1 MFRFSVREPAWSPT
15 AGRMRE
21 LRGSPLRPATRMLL
35 TRCDSAR
42 TACRSCP
49 ITSVWVGPP
58 AGYCGGGGLYGNWKG
73 HSTTLPTDHGMP
85 CNVLQRAALLLTMVA
100 STGGFQ
106 CTMIASGALRP
117 GVQGRLAERLP
128 LHRLG
133 RSAAA
138 RFRQGANSCQM
149 VAGSSQEA
157 ISTAKAPWRDGTF
170 WTWRGMPVRY
180 AAINPDGK
188 GSPLL
193 LVHGF
198 GASLEHWRDN
208 AEGLAKDRPVYV
220 IDLLGFGFSAQPAI
234 PRTFNRWGGHVWA
247 SQIVDFISEVI
258 LPASAE
264 KRVVVA
270 GNSLGGYSAL
280 LACGAGS
287 VKGGT
292 IGGLVL
298 VS

>member
-1 MFRFSVREPAWSPT
+1 
-15 AGRMRE
+15 
-21 LRGSPLRPATRMLL
+21 
-35 TRCDSAR
+35 
-42 TACRSCP
+42 
-49 ITSVWVGPP
+49 
-58 AGYCGGGGLYGNWKG
+58 
-73 HSTTLPTDHGMP
+73 MP
-85 CNVLQRAALLLTMVA
+85 YFVLQRAALLLAMVA

-133 RSAAA
+133 QSAAA

-234 PRTFNRWGGHVWA
+234 PLTFNRWGGHVWA